1 MFEAQVYFSH
11 SLDALFITPLIQP
24 YNAGP
29 LSGSL
34 CSHLHTMAITY
45 TVQQVHTPL

>member
-29 LSGSL
+29 LSGS
-34 CSHLHTMAITY
+34 HLHTMAITY